1 MNRLRLL
8 SSAAAIALPLAACSP
23 SPSPPPVEA
32 PKSTVLDA
40 QRQALAKAR
49 ALKDQ
54 ADRHAAELDRAAE
67 GGESPQ
73 R

>member
-8 SSAAAIALPLAACSP
+8 WSAVAFALPLAACSP

-32 PKSTVLDA
+32 PKPTVLDA
-40 QRQALAKAR
+40 QHAALAKAR
-49 ALKDQ
+49 ALQDQ
-54 ADRHAAELDRAAE
+54 SDRHAAELDRAAE

>member
-23 SPSPPPVEA
+23 SPSPPVEA

-49 ALKDQ
+49 ALNEQ